1 MSSHIFVAA
10 FYSRG
15 EIIQHFYKFA
25 TSFFAAPALL
35 SSCQSE
41 ETISSC
47 NVVMK
52 KFFVVASLVASSF
65 ICPRVS
71 ADVLAQW
78 TFEVNTPPD
87 ATDLAAISGI
97 LADVGTGT
105 GSALHASAATDW
117 TTPAGNGSTNSLSGN
132 TWGIGDYFQF
142 SLSTLN
148 YTGVG
153 LTFDQVSSSTG
164 PRDFYLAYS
173 TDGSSF
179 AQFGSGYVV
188 LVNATPNNWSSGTAI
203 GTTSYSFDLSSITAL
218 DNAPTV
224 YFRLV
229 DASTV
234 SAGGATVATGGT
246 SRVDNF
252 TITATAVPE
261 PGAFALVG
269 GFGLLMLFFKKRPS

>member
-1 MSSHIFVAA
+1 MKKLFVV
-10 FYSRG
+10 
-15 EIIQHFYKFA
+15 
-25 TSFFAAPALL
+25 TALL
-35 SSCQSE
+35 
-41 ETISSC
+41 
-47 NVVMK
+47 
-52 KFFVVASLVASSF
+52 ASPF
-65 ICPRVS
+65 IAQRAS
-71 ADVLAQW
+71 ADVLGQW

-87 ATDLAAISGI
+87 ATDVAALSGI

-117 TTPAGNGSTNSLSGN
+117 TTPAGNGSANSLSGN

-148 YTGVG
+148 YTGIGV
-153 LTFDQVSSSTG
+153 TFDQVSSSTG

-179 AQFGSGYVV
+179 TQFGSIYAV
-188 LVNATPNNWSSGTAI
+188 LVNATPNNWSSGI
-203 GTTSYSFDLSSITAL
+203 PVGTTSYSFDLSSITAL
-218 DNAPTV
+218 DNSPTI

-234 SAGGATVATGGT
+234 AAGGATVATGGT

-269 GFGLLMLFFKKRPS
+269 GFGLLMVYFKRQRS